1 MRIATVLSL
10 ALIGFSSVQ
19 ADELPLFR
27 AVKQPAVPRV
37 RGPVATPVDAFI
49 LQRLEAKGL
58 GHAAQADR
66 STLLR
71 RLSFDLTGL
80 PPTLA
85 EQEAFLND
93 TRPDAYERLVERLLN
108 STAFGERWALFWLD
122 LVRYAESDGFN
133 QDALRPNAYRYR
145 DWVIR
150 AFNAD
155 LPYRDFVRWQL
166 AGDELAP
173 DNPDA
178 VIATG
183 YLRLYPDEYNAAQLE
198 QRHQEIL
205 DDLTDTT
212 SFAFLG
218 LTFGCARCHDHKY
231 DPISQKDYYRLQ
243 SFFAAF
249 YPTEVE
255 LSPAPGLAEW
265 QQKTAAL
272 RAEMEQLVAAKKLT
286 EAQRGLDRFHA
297 GIQAIVKKDPALRTP
312 YEQQIAYLANKQIEG
327 YRENAAARLPAA
339 EKKKYEQ
346 LKAKLAA
353 FGPEPQPVVAMAA
366 RDVGATAPPTYRLI
380 GGDWRKPSRTLITP
394 SFPEALGGGKAELSA
409 REQSTG
415 RRAALAEW
423 LTRET
428 HPLTARVFVNRLW
441 QQLTGVGIVATPND
455 FGVQGSPPSHPELL
469 DWLAADHMAH
479 DWSMKHTI
487 RQIVL
492 SNTYQ
497 QVSVTPNIPEVDPS
511 NKLYWR
517 MNRRRLEGETIRDAI
532 LAVAGQLN
540 RRPFG
545 VSARPQLQ
553 PELTRYVWKPDAN
566 EWDRNRRSIYVL
578 ARRNLRY
585 PLFEAF
591 DQPDLCTSSAKRLST
606 TTAPQALALL
616 NGQFS
621 KLQARAWAAQLVGR
635 SQSEQIEQ
643 AYRMAWGRSPEQVE
657 VELAERFL
665 QKWTLE
671 ELCHALLNTNEFLY
685 LE

>member
-1 MRIATVLSL
+1 MRTVLCLTLWLFSL
-10 ALIGFSSVQ
+10 PLL
-19 ADELPLFR
+19 ADELPLFQP
-27 AVKQPAVPRV
+27 VKRPAIPSVKGTV
-37 RGPVATPVDAFI
+37 RTPVDAFI
-49 LQRLEAKGL
+49 LQRLESQGL
-58 GHAAQADR
+58 SHAPQADR
-66 STLLR
+66 ATLLR

-85 EQEAFLND
+85 EQQAFIHD
-93 TRPDAYERLVERLLN
+93 PRPDAYERLVERLLQ
-108 STAFGERWALFWLD
+108 SPAFGERWALFWLD

-133 QDALRPNAYRYR
+133 QDALRPNAHRYR

-150 AFNAD
+150 AWNAD
-155 LPYRDFVRWQL
+155 LPYRDFVRWQI

-173 DNPDA
+173 TNPDA
-178 VIATG
+178 LIATG

-212 SFAFLG
+212 GFAFLG
-218 LTFGCARCHDHKY
+218 LTLACARCHDHKY

-255 LSPAPGLAEW
+255 LTPAVARDQWL
-265 QQKTAAL
+265 QKTAAI
-272 RAEMEQLVAAKKLT
+272 RAEMEQLVAVKKQT
-286 EAQRGLDRFHA
+286 EAQKGLDRFHA
-297 GIQAIVKKDPALRTP
+297 GIQAIVHKDPALRTP

-339 EKKKYEQ
+339 DKKKYEQ
-346 LKAKLAA
+346 LQAKLAA
-353 FGPEPQPVVAMAA
+353 LGPEPRPEMAMAA
-366 RDVGATAPPTYRLI
+366 RDVGPLAPPTYRLI
-380 GGDWRKPSRTLITP
+380 GGDWRKPSRSLITP
-394 SFPEALGGGKAELSA
+394 AFPEALGGGKAHVVA
-409 REQSTG
+409 RPNSTG

-423 LTRET
+423 LTQET
-428 HPLTARVFVNRLW
+428 HPLTARVFVNRVW

-455 FGVQGSPPSHPELL
+455 FGVQGSPPTHPELL

-479 DWSMKHTI
+479 DWSLKHTI

-492 SNTYQ
+492 SATYQ
-497 QVSVTPNIPEVDPS
+497 QVSATASVPEVDVA

-517 MNRRRLEGETIRDAI
+517 MNRRRLEGETLRDAM
-532 LAVAGQLN
+532 LALAGNLN
-540 RRPFG
+540 RRAFG
-545 VSARPQLQ
+545 PSAQPELQ
-553 PELTRYVWKPDAN
+553 PELTRYVWKPDAA

-591 DQPDLCTSSAKRLST
+591 DQPDLCTSCAKRLST

-616 NGQFS
+616 NGKFS
-621 KLQARAWAAQLVGR
+621 KMQARAWAARLAEASPPQ
-635 SQSEQIEQ
+635 QIEQ
-643 AYRMAWGRSPEQVE
+643 AYRMVWGRAPDRAEI
-657 VELAERFL
+657 ELAERFL
-665 QKWTLE
+665 NKWSLE
-671 ELCHALLNTNEFLY
+671 DLCHALLNTNEFIY